1 MVIAPHASQQST
13 EHKVIPF
20 VSEPDFPYLE
30 ALAPFQPLAMK
41 AVHCPI
47 DTSLNFTQANK
58 LIRDLKPGTL
68 VLPESYTQP
77 PVTAPHR
84 IDLVVETDRP
94 IISFKR
100 DEVLTLPL
108 KRKQGRV
115 ELSPELAEFLLPS
128 EVRTGVSLSTLTG
141 GLQVKDNKHI
151 LKVFIVLPQ
160 IYFLDYLVLDV
171 VSIEINSAIPQFTL
185 VIVFLRNSCEVK
197 PCLSKTFLHRLNVK
211 NWMLRS

>member
-1 MVIAPHASQQST
+1 MKYIRSWQHCCLHVLYSKHT
-13 EHKVIPF
+13 KHKVNQF

-58 LIRDLKPGTL
+58 LIRDLRPGTL
-68 VLPESYTQP
+68 VLPESYTLP

-100 DEVLTLPL
+100 DEALTLPL

-128 EVRTGVSLSTLTG
+128 EVRTGVSLTTLTG

-151 LKVFIVLPQ
+151 LKVLVVL
-160 IYFLDYLVLDV
+160 YEV
-171 VSIEINSAIPQFTL
+171 V
-185 VIVFLRNSCEVK
+185 VFLGN
-197 PCLSKTFLHRLNVK
+197 N
-211 NWMLRS
+211 M

>member
-1 MVIAPHASQQST
+1 
-13 EHKVIPF
+13 
-20 VSEPDFPYLE
+20 
-30 ALAPFQPLAMK
+30 MK

-115 ELSPELAEFLLPS
+115 ELSPELAEFLLPN

-151 LKVFIVLPQ
+151 LKVTHSPPSSDLLPWL
-160 IYFLDYLVLDV
+160 FG
-171 VSIEINSAIPQFTL
+171 NFM
-185 VIVFLRNSCEVK
+185 
-197 PCLSKTFLHRLNVK
+197 
-211 NWMLRS
+211 MLYP

>member
-1 MVIAPHASQQST
+1 
-13 EHKVIPF
+13 
-20 VSEPDFPYLE
+20 
-30 ALAPFQPLAMK
+30 MK

-58 LIRDLKPGTL
+58 LIRDLRPGTL
-68 VLPESYTQP
+68 VLPESYTLP

-94 IISFKR
+94 VISFKR

-108 KRKQGRV
+108 KRRQGRV

-151 LKVFIVLPQ
+151 LKVLVVLCKCVVILCCC
-160 IYFLDYLVLDV
+160 IYRDKCRRTPIYEV
-171 VSIEINSAIPQFTL
+171 V
-185 VIVFLRNSCEVK
+185 VFVGNTMW
-197 PCLSKTFLHRLNVK
+197 SKTTWLKDFFHMKGGVSLDFAMINTWWV
-211 NWMLRS
+211 SFFF

>member
-1 MVIAPHASQQST
+1 VLYSKYT
-13 EHKVIPF
+13 KNKVIHF

-58 LIRDLKPGTL
+58 LIRDLRPGTL
-68 VLPESYTQP
+68 VLPESYTLP

-128 EVRTGVSLSTLTG
+128 EVRTGVSLTTLTG
-141 GLQVKDNKHI
+141 GLQVKDSKHI
-151 LKVFIVLPQ
+151 LKVL
-160 IYFLDYLVLDV
+160 LVNMLFYV
-171 VSIEINSAIPQFTL
+171 AISIEINADIPQFM
-185 VIVFLRNSCEVK
+185 K
-197 PCLSKTFLHRLNVK
+197 
-211 NWMLRS
+211 

>member
-1 MVIAPHASQQST
+1 MTVKA
-13 EHKVIPF
+13 VPF

-68 VLPESYTQP
+68 ILPESYTQP
-77 PVTAPHR
+77 PVTAPQR

-115 ELSPELAEFLLPS
+115 ELSPELAEFLLPN

-141 GLQVKDNKHI
+141 SLQVKDNKHI
-151 LKVFIVLPQ
+151 LKVTQIPYTADLLP
-160 IYFLDYLVLDV
+160 
-171 VSIEINSAIPQFTL
+171 
-185 VIVFLRNSCEVK
+185 
-197 PCLSKTFLHRLNVK
+197 
-211 NWMLRS
+211 

>member
-1 MVIAPHASQQST
+1 
-13 EHKVIPF
+13 
-20 VSEPDFPYLE
+20 
-30 ALAPFQPLAMK
+30 MK

-68 VLPESYTQP
+68 VLPESYILP

-115 ELSPELAEFLLPS
+115 ELSPELAEFLLPN
-128 EVRTGVSLSTLTG
+128 EVRTGILLSTLTG

-151 LKVFIVLPQ
+151 LKVTHSPAWDLLPWLFEYYMMLYPLRW
-160 IYFLDYLVLDV
+160 ILILYTLLFMLIPLCGKLWYL
-171 VSIEINSAIPQFTL
+171 T
-185 VIVFLRNSCEVK
+185 
-197 PCLSKTFLHRLNVK
+197 
-211 NWMLRS
+211 M